1 MNNKNKFPPPDRGGC
16 ARELWRLEFGSWS
29 LEFGGIGAQIAI
41 MRSLE
46 IRIQYSHL
54 TSLFILFL
62 IVIVILKK
70 NNEQGGKEQ
79 GI

>member
-1 MNNKNKFPPPDRGGC
+1 
-16 ARELWRLEFGSWS
+16 

-41 MRSLE
+41 TRSLE

-54 TSLFILFL
+54 TPIFILFL

-70 NNEQGGKEQ
+70 NNEQGEKEQ